1 MNRMLNVDMHINDLA
16 DFMFIKNV
24 NNAEI
29 YLELGGLEDIKDLFY
44 FCLDLFCKGLV
55 YMFGQD
61 GKVNIELITIE
72 QFYQVKQKMLLAGI
86 IVNLSY
92 EEIVNNNINQNTA
105 INLDEIEKD
114 ENNLNLKDYEFTITT
129 DKLVYKINFDLTHNR
144 H

>member
-1 MNRMLNVDMHINDLA
+1 MNINDFA
-16 DFMFIKNV
+16 EFMFKKNV

-29 YLELGGLEDIKDLFY
+29 YLELGGIEDNKDLFY
-44 FCLDLFCKGLV
+44 FCLDLFCKGLI
-55 YMFGQD
+55 YMFGEN
-61 GKVNIELITIE
+61 GKVNIELITHE

-86 IVNLSY
+86 IVNLTY
-92 EEIVNNNINQNTA
+92 QDITNNLDQNTV

-129 DKLVYKINFDLTHNR
+129 DKLIYKINFDLTHNR